1 MTTDEQ
7 KIHNWHDLLNGYKKK
22 ISDNQLHLLRDRIQ
36 RLEVRKSS
44 MERAITNQPKRI
56 DKASLLQE
64 IKDTDQIIHELSKK
78 LLTFD

>member
-1 MTTDEQ
+1 MTTNEQ
-7 KIHNWHDLLNGYKKK
+7 KIHIWHDLLKGYKKK
-22 ISDNQLHLLRDRIQ
+22 ISFNQIHLLRDRIQ
-36 RLEVRKSS
+36 RLEVRKAS

-64 IKDTDQIIHELSKK
+64 IKDTDQIINELSKK

>member
-1 MTTDEQ
+1 MTTNEQ
-7 KIHNWHDLLNGYKKK
+7 KIHIWHDLLKGYKEK
-22 ISDNQLHLLRDRIQ
+22 ISVNQIHLLRDRIQ
-36 RLEVRKSS
+36 RLEVRKAS

-64 IKDTDQIIHELSKK
+64 IKDTDQIINELSKK